1 MVSSIEGTRDD
12 LTGLYNRKS
21 IVARS
26 NYELDRARRYKH
38 PLSIIIL
45 DLDQFKSINA
55 EYGYQGGDNVLKA
68 VADICTG
75 SLRSIDLL
83 GRFGG
88 EEFLICLPE
97 TETQG
102 AILTAER
109 IRTNIEAME
118 IPYEGHKIRITV
130 SIGITGTDCVADEN
144 LDCFLKSADRALYA
158 AKAENR
164 NCVRCEM
171 LRMIS

>member
-1 MVSSIEGTRDD
+1 MEFSIDGIRDD
-12 LTGLYNRKS
+12 LTGLYNRKF
-21 IVARS
+21 IVDRS

-38 PLSIIIL
+38 ALSMIML
-45 DLDQFKSINA
+45 DLDHFKNINDK
-55 EYGYQGGDNVLKA
+55 YGHQGGDIVLKA

-88 EEFLICLPE
+88 EEYLICLPE

-102 AILTAER
+102 TILTAER
-109 IRTNIEAME
+109 IRNNIETTE
-118 IPYEGHKIRITV
+118 ISYEGHIIKITV

-144 LDCFLKSADRALYA
+144 LDCFLKSANRALYA

-171 LRMIS
+171 LMMIS